1 MQAIAQPL
9 TLPCGATIPNRL
21 VKAAMTEG
29 LADPLNQ
36 TTDQLITLYR
46 RWAEGGAGLLIT
58 GNVLINRHCLER
70 AGNVVIEGTPSKTHK
85 QMLEKWAKA
94 GTCNGN
100 HLWMQINHA
109 GRQTPAVIALEPVAP
124 SASQLKIPGAKF
136 NKPRAL
142 KIEEIEEI
150 INRFANVATVAR
162 EVGFTGVQIHAAHGY
177 LISEFLSPRF
187 NKRTDEWGGS
197 LENRARALLEIV
209 KRTREKVG
217 RDFPISVKLNSTDF
231 QRDGF
236 SYKDCVQVVKWL
248 GEVGID
254 LLEISGGNYE
264 QPKMIGVSGLEPI
277 FEEGELP
284 STRAREAYFMA
295 YAADIRQHAK
305 MPLMVTGGFRT
316 RTIMNAAIDEDRIA
330 AIGLARPLCVD
341 THFPQSLLE
350 ERIDAVTK
358 WEKILRLG
366 PGILGANSP
375 ITLIK
380 AMNTWGVFGWFYLQ
394 LQHLGNGLEPDTR
407 MGVFKALRLYQ
418 KSDKK
423 AVQALKR

>member
-36 TTDQLITLYR
+36 ATEELVTLYR

-70 AGNVVIEGTPSKTHK
+70 AGNVVVEETLSKAHK
-85 QMLEKWAKA
+85 QILEEWAKA
-94 GTCNGN
+94 GTCKGN

-109 GRQTPAVIALEPVAP
+109 GRQTPAALAREPVAP
-124 SASQLKIPGAKF
+124 SAIQLQLAGAKF

-142 KIEEIEEI
+142 KIEEIEKI
-150 INRFANVATVAR
+150 INRFANVATVAK
-162 EVGFTGVQIHAAHGY
+162 EVGFTGVQIHSAHGY

-187 NKRTDEWGGS
+187 NQRTDEWGGS
-197 LENRARALLEIV
+197 LENRARILLEII

-236 SYKDCVQVVKWL
+236 SYKECVEVVKWL

-264 QPKMIGVSGLEPI
+264 QPKMVGVSGLEPF
-277 FEEGELP
+277 FEDGELP

-295 YAADIRQHAK
+295 YAAGIRQHAK

-316 RTIMNAAIDEDRIA
+316 RTIMNAAIDHEGIE

-341 THFPQSLLE
+341 THLPQGLLE
-350 ERIDAVTK
+350 ERIDVATK
-358 WEKILRLG
+358 WEKKLRFG
-366 PGILGANSP
+366 PGIFGVNSP
-375 ITLIK
+375 IALIK

-394 LQHLGNGLEPDTR
+394 LQYLGHGLEPDTR

-423 AVQALKR
+423 AIQALKR